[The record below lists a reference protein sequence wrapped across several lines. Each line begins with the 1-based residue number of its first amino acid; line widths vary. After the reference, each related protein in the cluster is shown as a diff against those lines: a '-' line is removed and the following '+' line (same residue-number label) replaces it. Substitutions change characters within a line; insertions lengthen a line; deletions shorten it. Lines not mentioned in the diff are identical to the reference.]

1 MHTNRNMAPLGGATR
16 YKVNSCDRVVARQSA
31 HLREPVFMGGRHKA
45 GHDEYFMGAEV
56 TTDLT
61 NPPPVLSCW
70 SGGKDSCLAL
80 YEIQK
85 RRRVAGLLTTVTR
98 DFDRISMHGVRRLLL
113 QRQAESLGLP
123 LHEVFISKG
132 ASNNEYEAAMEKA
145 FESFRQQGVSEIVF
159 GDLFLEDIRAYRDR
173 LLARLQMRGLYPVW
187 DRDTARTIRKFLD
200 LGFKTAVVCVD
211 PKKLDR
217 SFVGRVL
224 DDQFLSQLP
233 AGIDPCGENGEFHT
247 FVFDGPIFR
256 RPVAFTFG
264 EIVERD
270 SFWFADLVPA
280 T

>member
-1 MHTNRNMAPLGGATR
+1 MRHNPTP
-16 YKVNSCDRVVARQSA
+16 DPARK
-31 HLREPVFMGGRHKA
+31 GRGK
-45 GHDEYFMGAEV
+45 
-56 TTDLT
+56 
-61 NPPPVLSCW
+61 PPVLSCW

-85 RRRVAGLLTTVTR
+85 TRRVAGLLTTVTR
-98 DFDRISMHGVRRLLL
+98 DFDRISMHGVRRVLL
-113 QRQAESLGLP
+113 QQQAESLGLP
-123 LHEVFISKG
+123 LHEIFISKG
-132 ASNNEYEAAMEKA
+132 ASNDEYEAAMGKA
-145 FESFRQQGVSEIVF
+145 FESFRAQGVSEIVF

-173 LLARLQMRGLYPVW
+173 LLARFGMSGLYPVW
-187 DRDTARTIRKFLD
+187 DRDTEGTIRTFLD

-224 DDQFLSQLP
+224 DDQFLSALP
-233 AGIDPCGENGEFHT
+233 TGIDPCGENGEFHT

-256 RPVAFTFG
+256 KPVAFSFG